1 MTNCIERL
9 TKIYSYNDDIW
20 ISDKERGDIVEDR
33 YDGRCGWAGWPKG
46 ILILEWERGRWFEKS
61 WVEEAADY
69 SFLNKP
75 D

>member
-33 YDGRCGWAGWPKG
+33 YDMMAAVVEPVGRKA
-46 ILILEWERGRWFEKS
+46 
-61 WVEEAADY
+61 Y
-69 SFLNKP
+69 
-75 D
+75 